1 MIFEKFELPEGEAC
15 TVEKVAADLARIFGV
30 RRHEVAILSLQGQ
43 ILRFLYP
50 AELKTAGA
58 IPLSSHAVAAQTA
71 KSKKAELF
79 NNFMMRRHSR
89 LFELVNL
96 DSEKEAGRLDTQ
108 IIQKLMTAPIIDRR
122 GETLGVVQISRKGIT
137 PNAAGADFTPEELQQ
152 LEYAARIVATVMPLL
167 NTTDRWQQSNPQAQ
181 VSTTS

>member
-1 MIFEKFELPEGEAC
+1 MIFEKFELPEGAAC
-15 TVEKVAADLARIFGV
+15 TVEKVAAELARVFKV
-30 RRHEVAILSLQGQ
+30 RRHEVAILSLHGQ
-43 ILRFLYP
+43 ILRFLCP

-71 KSKKAELF
+71 KTKKAELF

-96 DSEKEAGRLDTQ
+96 DSEKENGRLDTQ

-137 PNAAGADFTPEELQQ
+137 PNSAGPDFTPEELQQ
-152 LEYAARIVATVMPLL
+152 LEYAARIVATVIPLL
-167 NTTDRWQQSNPQAQ
+167 SSTDGWPHMAPQPQ
-181 VSTTS
+181 VSTS

>member
-15 TVEKVAADLARIFGV
+15 TVEKVAAELARIFDV

-71 KSKKAELF
+71 KTKKAELF

-122 GETLGVVQISRKGIT
+122 GETLEWCRFHARESRLIRRDRISLRKSFSSWNMLRGSS
-137 PNAAGADFTPEELQQ
+137 
-152 LEYAARIVATVMPLL
+152 R
-167 NTTDRWQQSNPQAQ
+167 R
-181 VSTTS
+181 

>member
-30 RRHEVAILSLQGQ
+30 RRHEVAILSLHGQ

-50 AELKTAGA
+50 AELKSAGA

-71 KSKKAELF
+71 KTKRADLF
-79 NNFMMRRHSR
+79 NNFTMRRHSR
-89 LFELVNL
+89 LFELVSL
-96 DSEKEAGRLDTQ
+96 EQEAEKNRQDTQ
-108 IIQKLMTAPIIDRR
+108 IIQKLMTAPIVDRH
-122 GETLGVVQISRKGIT
+122 GEILGVVQISRKGIT
-137 PNAAGADFTPEELQQ
+137 PNAAGADFTPEELHQ

-167 NTTDRWQQSNPQAQ
+167 NSSEPWAQ
-181 VSTTS
+181 VAPQPQVTTR